1 MSDSIRAF
9 KDWLSDTLP
18 EYAPQYRHFTGEI
31 IDYTDA
37 HKDDIC
43 YNFLMN
49 FPTWWDDVLPPATS
63 CRFGFLDE
71 LYNRSLGQNLSEIIR
86 NDIYEY
92 LESTLAEILAEEWA
106 EHTGEHAEPFQGYG
120 WGG

>member
-1 MSDSIRAF
+1 MSDSLRAF

-18 EYAPQYRHFTGEI
+18 EYAPQYRHFTGEL

-43 YNFLMN
+43 YNFLIN

-71 LYNRSLGQNLSEIIR
+71 LYSRSLGQNLSEIIR
-86 NDIYEY
+86 NDIYLS
-92 LESTLAEILAEEWA
+92 LESHLSEIVEEVYNDVFNVGA
-106 EHTGEHAEPFQGYG
+106 DEFAGYEVG
-120 WGG
+120 Q

>member
-1 MSDSIRAF
+1 MSDSLRAF

-37 HKDDIC
+37 HKDNIC
-43 YNFLMN
+43 YNFLIN
-49 FPTWWDDVLPPATS
+49 FPSWWDDVLPPVTA

-71 LYNRSLGQNLSEIIR
+71 LYNRSFGQNLSEIIR
-86 NDIYEY
+86 NDIYLS
-92 LESTLAEILAEEWA
+92 LESHLSEIVEEVYNDVFDIQPEEFA
-106 EHTGEHAEPFQGYG
+106 GYEVG
-120 WGG
+120 Q

>member
-1 MSDSIRAF
+1 MSDSLRAF

-18 EYAPQYRHFTGEI
+18 EYAPQYRNFTGEL

-43 YNFLMN
+43 YNFLIN

-63 CRFGFLDE
+63 CRFDFIYK
-71 LYNRSLGQNLSEIIR
+71 LYNNSLNENLSDIIR
-86 NDIYEY
+86 NDIYLS
-92 LESTLAEILAEEWA
+92 LESHLSEIVEEVYNDVFNVQPEEFA
-106 EHTGEHAEPFQGYG
+106 GYG
-120 WGG
+120 RGE

>member
-1 MSDSIRAF
+1 MSDSLRAF

-18 EYAPQYRHFTGEI
+18 EYAPQYRHFTGEL

-43 YNFLMN
+43 YNFLIN

-63 CRFGFLDE
+63 CRAGFIDK
-71 LYNRSLGQNLSEIIR
+71 LYNNSLNEDLSDIIR
-86 NDIYEY
+86 DDIYLA
-92 LESTLAEILAEEWA
+92 LESTLCPIVEEVFNEVYNVQPEEFA
-106 EHTGEHAEPFQGYG
+106 GYEVG
-120 WGG
+120 Q